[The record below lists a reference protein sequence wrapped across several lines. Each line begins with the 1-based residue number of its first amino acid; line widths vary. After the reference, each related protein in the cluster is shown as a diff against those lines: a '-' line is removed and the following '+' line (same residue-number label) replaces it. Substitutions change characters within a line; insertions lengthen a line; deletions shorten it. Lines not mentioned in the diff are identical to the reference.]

1 MFQPKVRGDSCLG
14 SGNAAAKNRAP
25 MRMPFF
31 MLKRT
36 LLLSL
41 AAGALAARADESH
54 GKGRLLDL
62 TQGKAIRM
70 ALEKNFSIAAQ
81 KFDPK
86 VSRERERAA
95 EGKFDPAFSLSFKT
109 GEDVVAD
116 TFKRDS
122 NNGGVHISARSITKT
137 DTWSTGVSG
146 VTVWGLGYD
155 VSFNSE
161 AQGGTSNGFA
171 KDWTSDM
178 TLSLKQP
185 LLRGAGT
192 DANLADVRVA
202 RNNIT
207 ISEWGVR
214 NQVMNVITQV
224 INVYNELQFA
234 HENLEVARRSRELA
248 RQLLR
253 DNIKRVEIGVKT
265 PLDVTTAQAEV
276 ASREAALITASRAVK
291 DQENF
296 LKQLITADMML
307 LLRTRVA
314 IAPPPTPDLAPDV
327 VEGIGAALDFRLDYR
342 QSRLDIE
349 NRHITVAFTKNAE
362 LPRVDLVASLSMLG
376 LDDDFGTSAQR
387 IFARD
392 RSAWSVGATFS
403 FPIGNRES
411 RGNYNAAKLSAAQAL
426 VRLQQLEQQ
435 IIVLVDNAAGAV
447 ITAQELTVAN
457 REARRLARE
466 SLAAGESRLIAGT
479 GTTFEVLQLQK
490 LLADAETAE
499 LRATA
504 DYNKAV
510 AQYRLQTGTTL
521 RVHGVKVE

>member
-1 MFQPKVRGDSCLG
+1 
-14 SGNAAAKNRAP
+14 
-25 MRMPFF
+25 
-31 MLKRT
+31 MLRKT
-36 LLLSL
+36 LLIFL
-41 AAGALAARADESH
+41 AASVAARADENH
-54 GKGRLLDL
+54 GRGQLLDL
-62 TQGKAIRM
+62 TLGKAIRM
-70 ALEKNFSIAAQ
+70 ALQKNFSIVAQ

-86 VSRERERAA
+86 ISRERERSS
-95 EGKFDPAFSLSFKT
+95 EGKFDPAFSLSYTT

-116 TFKRDS
+116 KFLRNSD
-122 NNGGVHISARSITKT
+122 NGGGHFSARTITQT

-155 VSFNSE
+155 VAFTST
-161 AQGGTSNGFA
+161 AQGGTSNRFA
-171 KDWTSDM
+171 NNWTSEM
-178 TLSLKQP
+178 TFSLKQP

-202 RNNIT
+202 RNNVT

-214 NQVMNVITQV
+214 NQVMGVITQV
-224 INVYNELQFA
+224 IAVYNELQFA
-234 HENLEVARRSRELA
+234 HENLDVAKRSQELA

-276 ASREAALITASRAVK
+276 ASREAALITATRAVK

-296 LKQLITADMML
+296 LKQLITADMLL
-307 LLRTRVA
+307 LLRTRVV
-314 IAPPPTPDLAPDV
+314 IAPPPSSDLEPNV
-327 VEGIGAALDFRLDYR
+327 VAGIKAALDLRPDYR
-342 QSRLDIE
+342 QAKLDIE
-349 NRHITVAFTKNAE
+349 NKHITVAFTKNAE
-362 LPRVDLVASLSMLG
+362 LPRLDLTASLSMLG

-387 IFARD
+387 ILARD
-392 RSAWSVGATFS
+392 QSSWSVGATFS

-426 VRLQQLEQQ
+426 VKLQQLEQQ

-447 ITAQELTVAN
+447 VTAQQLTVAN
-457 REARRLARE
+457 REARRLAKE

-499 LRATA
+499 LRAIA

>member
-1 MFQPKVRGDSCLG
+1 MF
-14 SGNAAAKNRAP
+14 KN
-25 MRMPFF
+25 M
-31 MLKRT
+31 

-41 AAGALAARADESH
+41 AAGSLAVRAEESH
-54 GKGRLLDL
+54 GQGRLLEL

-70 ALEKNFSIAAQ
+70 ALEKNFSISAQ

-86 VSRERERAA
+86 ISQERERSA
-95 EGKFDPAFSLSFKT
+95 EGKFDPAFSLSFTT

-116 TFKRDS
+116 IFKRNS
-122 NNGGVHISARSITKT
+122 NNGGGHFSARIITQT

-146 VTVWGLGYD
+146 VTAWGLGYD

-161 AQGGTSNGFA
+161 AQRGTSSRFA
-171 KDWTSDM
+171 NDWTSDV
-178 TLSLKQP
+178 TFSLKQP

-192 DANLADVRVA
+192 DANMADVRVA

-214 NQVMNVITQV
+214 QQVMAVITQV

-314 IAPPPTPDLAPDV
+314 IAPPPPADLTPEV
-327 VEGIGAALDFRLDYR
+327 VAGIRAALDCRPDYR
-342 QSRLDIE
+342 QSKLDIE
-349 NRHITVAFTKNAE
+349 NKHITVAFTKNAE
-362 LPRVDLVASLSMLG
+362 LPRVDLVASLSMIG

-392 RSAWSVGATFS
+392 QSTWSVGATFS
-403 FPIGNRES
+403 FPIGNRDS
-411 RGNYNAAKLSAAQAL
+411 RGRYNAAKLETAQAL
-426 VRLQQLEQQ
+426 VKLQQLEQQ

-457 REARRLARE
+457 REARRLAKE
-466 SLAAGESRLIAGT
+466 SLAAGESRLVAGT

-499 LRATA
+499 LRAIA
-504 DYNKAV
+504 DYNKAA

>member
-1 MFQPKVRGDSCLG
+1 MFRKTLIILIASSV
-14 SGNAAAKNRAP
+14 AAV
-25 MRMPFF
+25 
-31 MLKRT
+31 
-36 LLLSL
+36 
-41 AAGALAARADESH
+41 RADEDY

-62 TQGKAIRM
+62 TLGKAIRM
-70 ALEKNFSIAAQ
+70 ALEKNYSITAQ

-86 VSRERERAA
+86 ISRQRERAS
-95 EGKFDPAFSLSFKT
+95 EGRFDPAFSLSFAT
-109 GEDVVAD
+109 GENVVAD
-116 TFKRDS
+116 RFSRDAS
-122 NNGGVHISARSITKT
+122 HAGSHFSARNIAQT
-137 DTWSTGVSG
+137 DAWSTGVNG

-155 VSFNSE
+155 VSFNSTVHS
-161 AQGGTSNGFA
+161 GTANGFA
-171 KDWTSDM
+171 NDWTSDL
-178 TLSLKQP
+178 TFSLRQP

-202 RNNIT
+202 RNNVT
-207 ISEWGVR
+207 ISEWAVR

-276 ASREAALITASRAVK
+276 AAREAALITATRVVK

-296 LKQLITADMML
+296 LKQLITADL
-307 LLRTRVA
+307 LLLIRTRVS
-314 IAPPPTPDLAPDV
+314 IAPPPSSGIETNV
-327 VEGIGAALDFRLDYR
+327 VQGIKAALDLRPDYR
-342 QSRLDIE
+342 QAMIDIE
-349 NRHITVAFTKNAE
+349 SRHITVAFTKNAE
-362 LPRVDLVASLSMLG
+362 LPRLDLTASLSRIG
-376 LDDDFGTSAQR
+376 VDDDFGSSVQR
-387 IFARD
+387 IPSRD
-392 RSAWSVGATFS
+392 QSAWSVGALFS
-403 FPIGNRES
+403 IPIGNREG
-411 RGNYNAAKLSAAQAL
+411 RGTYSAAKLSAAQAL

-447 ITAQELTVAN
+447 VTTQQLTVAN

-466 SLAAGESRLIAGT
+466 SLAAGEARLVAGT

-490 LLADAETAE
+490 QLADAETAE
-499 LRATA
+499 LRAIA

-510 AQYRLQTGTTL
+510 AKYRLETGTTL
-521 RVHGVKVE
+521 QVHGVKVD

>member
-1 MFQPKVRGDSCLG
+1 
-14 SGNAAAKNRAP
+14 
-25 MRMPFF
+25 
-31 MLKRT
+31 MLKKT
-36 LLLSL
+36 LLLFL
-41 AAGALAARADESH
+41 AASMAARADENH
-54 GKGRLLDL
+54 GKGQLLDL
-62 TQGKAIRM
+62 TLGKAIRM
-70 ALEKNFSIAAQ
+70 ALQKNFSIAAQ

-86 VSRERERAA
+86 VSRERERSA
-95 EGKFDPAFSLSFKT
+95 EGKFDPAFSLSYKT

-116 TFKRDS
+116 NFKRDS
-122 NNGGVHISARSITKT
+122 NNGGGHFSTKSIAQT

-155 VSFNSE
+155 VSFSSQ
-161 AQGGTSNGFA
+161 ALSGTSNRFA
-171 KDWTSDM
+171 NDWTSEM
-178 TLSLKQP
+178 TFSLTQP

-214 NQVMNVITQV
+214 NQVMSVITQV
-224 INVYNELQFA
+224 ISVYNELQFTI
-234 HENLEVARRSRELA
+234 ENLDVAKRSQELA

-265 PLDVTTAQAEV
+265 PLDVTTAQADV
-276 ASREAALITASRAVK
+276 AAREDAVITATRAVK

-296 LKQLITADMML
+296 LKQLITADMMM
-307 LLRTRVA
+307 LLRTRMV
-314 IAPPPTPDLAPDV
+314 IAPPPSPDLEPNV
-327 VEGIGAALDFRLDYR
+327 VAGIQAALELRPDYR
-342 QSRLDIE
+342 QSKLDIE
-349 NRHITVAFTKNAE
+349 NKHITVAFTKNAE
-362 LPRVDLVASLSMLG
+362 LPRLDLQASLSMLG

-387 IFARD
+387 ILARD

-403 FPIGNRES
+403 IPIGNRES

-426 VRLQQLEQQ
+426 VKLQQLEQN

-447 ITAQELTVAN
+447 VTAHQRTVAN
-457 REARRLARE
+457 REARRLAKE

-490 LLADAETAE
+490 QLADAETAE
-499 LRATA
+499 LRAIA

-521 RVHGVKVE
+521 RVHGVKIE

>member
-1 MFQPKVRGDSCLG
+1 MFRKSLII
-14 SGNAAAKNRAP
+14 
-25 MRMPFF
+25 
-31 MLKRT
+31 L
-36 LLLSL
+36 L
-41 AAGALAARADESH
+41 AASALAVRADEDY

-62 TQGKAIRM
+62 TLGKAIRM
-70 ALEKNFSIAAQ
+70 ALEKNYSITAQ

-86 VSRERERAA
+86 ISRQRERAT
-95 EGKFDPAFSLSFKT
+95 EGRFDPAFSLSFST
-109 GEDVVAD
+109 GENVVAD
-116 TFKRDS
+116 RFLRDTTGAGS
-122 NNGGVHISARSITKT
+122 HFSARSIGQT
-137 DTWSTGVSG
+137 DAWSTGVNG

-155 VSFNSE
+155 VSFNSTVRS
-161 AQGGTSNGFA
+161 GTTNGFA
-171 KDWTSDM
+171 NDWTSDL
-178 TLSLKQP
+178 TFSLRQP

-207 ISEWGVR
+207 ISEWAVR

-276 ASREAALITASRAVK
+276 AAREAALITASRVVK

-296 LKQLITADMML
+296 LKQLITADML
-307 LLRTRVA
+307 VLIRTSVN
-314 IAPPPTPDLAPDV
+314 IAPPPSANIETNV
-327 VEGIGAALDFRLDYR
+327 VAGIRAALDLRPDYR
-342 QSRLDIE
+342 QAMLDIE

-362 LPRVDLVASLSMLG
+362 LPRLDLTASLSRIG
-376 LDDDFGTSAQR
+376 VDDDFGSSLNR
-387 IFARD
+387 IPSRD
-392 RSAWSVGATFS
+392 QSSWSVGALFS
-403 FPIGNRES
+403 IPIGNREA
-411 RGNYNAAKLSAAQAL
+411 RGTHSAAKLSAAQAL

-447 ITAQELTVAN
+447 VTTQQLTVAN

-466 SLAAGESRLIAGT
+466 SLAAGEARLVAGT

-490 LLADAETAE
+490 QLADAETAE
-499 LRATA
+499 LRAIA

-521 RVHGVKVE
+521 DVHGVKVD

>member
-1 MFQPKVRGDSCLG
+1 MAV
-14 SGNAAAKNRAP
+14 KNCGL
-25 MRMPFF
+25 MRMQFS
-31 MLKRT
+31 MLKKT
-36 LLLSL
+36 LLLLL
-41 AAGALAARADESH
+41 AASAVSARADENH
-54 GKGRLLDL
+54 GKGQLLEL
-62 TQGKAIRM
+62 TLGKAIRM

-86 VSRERERAA
+86 VSRERERAT
-95 EGKFDPAFSLSFKT
+95 EGKFDPAFSMSHRT

-116 TFKRDS
+116 RFSRSSSTNLATHF
-122 NNGGVHISARSITKT
+122 SARSITQT
-137 DTWSTGVSG
+137 ETWSTSVSG
-146 VTVWGLGYD
+146 VTAWGLGYD
-155 VSFNSE
+155 VSFDSQ
-161 AQGGTSNGFA
+161 AQGGTSNRFA
-171 KDWTSDM
+171 NDWTSEM
-178 TLSLKQP
+178 SFSVKQP

-202 RNNIT
+202 RNNIS

-214 NQVMNVITQV
+214 HQVETVITQV

-296 LKQLITADMML
+296 LKQLITADML
-307 LLRTRVA
+307 LMLRTRVE
-314 IAPPPTPDLAPDV
+314 IAPPPSPDLVPNV
-327 VEGIGAALDFRLDYR
+327 VAGIQAALDSRPDYK
-342 QSRLDIE
+342 QSKLEIA
-349 NRHITVAFTKNAE
+349 NKHITVAFTKNAE

-387 IFARD
+387 VFARD

-403 FPIGNRES
+403 IPIGNRES
-411 RGNYNAAKLSAAQAL
+411 RGHYNAAKLEAAQVL
-426 VRLQQLEQQ
+426 VKLQQLEQQ

-447 ITAQELTVAN
+447 VTAQQLKVAN

-499 LRATA
+499 LRASA
-504 DYNKAV
+504 DYNKAA

>member
-1 MFQPKVRGDSCLG
+1 
-14 SGNAAAKNRAP
+14 
-25 MRMPFF
+25 MRVHSSF
-31 MLKRT
+31 LKKAVI
-36 LLLSL
+36 LLL
-41 AAGALAARADESH
+41 AAGVSVRADENH
-54 GKGRLLDL
+54 GKGQLLEL
-62 TQGKAIRM
+62 TMGKAIRM
-70 ALEKNFSIAAQ
+70 ALQKNFSIIAQ

-86 VSRERERAA
+86 VSRERVVAS
-95 EGKFDPAFSLSFKT
+95 EGKFDPAFSLSYST

-116 TFKRDS
+116 SFRRNAD
-122 NNGGVHISARSITKT
+122 NGGGHFSVHSITQT

-155 VSFNSE
+155 VSLNST
-161 AQGGTSNGFA
+161 AQGGTSNRFA
-171 KDWTSDM
+171 NDWSSDA
-178 TLSLKQP
+178 TFSLRQP

-202 RNNIT
+202 RNNVT

-307 LLRTRVA
+307 LIRTRVNIA
-314 IAPPPTPDLAPDV
+314 APPSANLDPNV
-327 VEGIGAALDFRLDYR
+327 VAGIVAALELRPDYR
-342 QSRLDIE
+342 QAKLDIE
-349 NRHITVAFTKNAE
+349 NKHINVAFTKNAE
-362 LPRVDLVASLSMLG
+362 LPRLDLTASLSMLG
-376 LDDDFGTSAQR
+376 MDDDFGTSAQR
-387 IFARD
+387 ILARD
-392 RSAWSVGATFS
+392 QSAWSVGAKFS
-403 FPIGNRES
+403 IPIGNRES

-447 ITAQELTVAN
+447 VTTQQLTVAN

-499 LRATA
+499 LRAIA

-521 RVHGVKVE
+521 RVHGVKVD

>member
-1 MFQPKVRGDSCLG
+1 MFRKTLIILIASSV
-14 SGNAAAKNRAP
+14 AAV
-25 MRMPFF
+25 
-31 MLKRT
+31 
-36 LLLSL
+36 
-41 AAGALAARADESH
+41 GADEDY

-62 TQGKAIRM
+62 TLGKAIRM
-70 ALEKNFSIAAQ
+70 ALEKNYSITAQ

-86 VSRERERAA
+86 ISRQRERAT
-95 EGKFDPAFSLSFKT
+95 EGKFDPAFSLSFST
-109 GEDVVAD
+109 GENVVAD
-116 TFKRDS
+116 RFARSADGAGS
-122 NNGGVHISARSITKT
+122 HFSARNIAQT
-137 DTWSTGVSG
+137 DAWSTGVSG
-146 VTVWGLGYD
+146 ITVWGLGYD
-155 VSFNSE
+155 VSFNSTVHS
-161 AQGGTSNGFA
+161 GTANSFA
-171 KDWTSDM
+171 NDWTSDL
-178 TLSLKQP
+178 TFSLRQP

-202 RNNIT
+202 RNNVS
-207 ISEWGVR
+207 ISEWAVR

-276 ASREAALITASRAVK
+276 AAREAALITATRVVK

-296 LKQLITADMML
+296 LKQLITADML
-307 LLRTRVA
+307 VLIRTRVN
-314 IAPPPTPDLAPDV
+314 IAPPPSSGVETNV
-327 VEGIGAALDFRLDYR
+327 VQGIRAALDLRPDYR
-342 QSRLDIE
+342 QSTLDIE

-362 LPRVDLVASLSMLG
+362 LPRLDLTASLSRIG
-376 LDDDFGTSAQR
+376 VDDDFGSSVNR
-387 IFARD
+387 IPSRD
-392 RSAWSVGATFS
+392 QSAWSVGALFS
-403 FPIGNRES
+403 IPIGNREG
-411 RGNYNAAKLSAAQAL
+411 RGTYSAAKLSAAQAL

-447 ITAQELTVAN
+447 VTTQQLTVAN

-466 SLAAGESRLIAGT
+466 SLAAGEARLIAGT

-490 LLADAETAE
+490 QLADAETAE
-499 LRATA
+499 LRSIA

-510 AQYRLQTGTTL
+510 AKYRLETGTTL
-521 RVHGVKVE
+521 QVHGVKVD

>member
-1 MFQPKVRGDSCLG
+1 MRLYF
-14 SGNAAAKNRAP
+14 P
-25 MRMPFF
+25 M
-31 MLKRT
+31 LRT
-36 LLLSL
+36 ALLIFL
-41 AAGALAARADESH
+41 AAGAVARADENH
-54 GKGRLLDL
+54 GKGQLLDL
-62 TQGKAIRM
+62 TLGKAIRM
-70 ALEKNFSIAAQ
+70 ALEKNFSIAAV

-86 VSRERERAA
+86 VSRERERTT

-116 TFKRDS
+116 KFSRTSD
-122 NNGGVHISARSITKT
+122 GGGGHFSVKAITQT

-146 VTVWGLGYD
+146 VTAWVLGYD
-155 VSFNSE
+155 VSFNTE
-161 AQGGTSNGFA
+161 AQGGTSNRFA
-171 KDWTSDM
+171 TDWSSDM
-178 TLSLKQP
+178 TFSLKQP

-202 RNNIT
+202 KNNIT

-214 NQVMNVITQV
+214 NQVMSVITQV

-276 ASREAALITASRAVK
+276 ASREAALITATRAVK

-296 LKQLITADMML
+296 LKQLITADMLL
-307 LLRTRVA
+307 LLRTRVV
-314 IAPPPTPDLAPDV
+314 IAPPPPPDLEPNV
-327 VEGIGAALDFRLDYR
+327 VAGIQAAIELRPDYR
-342 QSRLDIE
+342 QSKLEIE
-349 NRHITVAFTKNAE
+349 NKHITVAFTKNAE
-362 LPRVDLVASLSMLG
+362 LPRLDLLASLSMLG

-392 RSAWSVGATFS
+392 KSAWSVGATFS
-403 FPIGNRES
+403 IPIGNRES
-411 RGNYNAAKLSAAQAL
+411 RGAYNAAKFSAAQAL
-426 VRLQQLEQQ
+426 VKLQQLEQQ

-447 ITAQELTVAN
+447 VTARELTVAN

-499 LRATA
+499 LRASA
-504 DYNKAV
+504 DYNKAA

-521 RVHGVKVE
+521 RVHGVKIE